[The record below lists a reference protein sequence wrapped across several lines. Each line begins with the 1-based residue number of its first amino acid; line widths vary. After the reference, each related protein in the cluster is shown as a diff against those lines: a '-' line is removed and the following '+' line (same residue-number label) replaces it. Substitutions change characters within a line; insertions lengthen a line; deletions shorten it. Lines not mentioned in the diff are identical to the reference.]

1 MHKSFESSL
10 GICLGAST
18 VSIVELERQGSI
30 PIIVKHASKAHQ
42 GSVRECLTALLRET
56 GELTG
61 RKICVTGR
69 RFRHTLN
76 LSSISEPEATEL
88 AVAHVLPAG
97 HPYRVVIS
105 AGGETFLVYHLN
117 DQGFIGNIHTG
128 NKCAAGTGDFFLQ
141 QLRRMDIT
149 LAEATAM
156 EMPEKPFRIS
166 GRCSVFCKSDCTH
179 ALNKGVPKD
188 AVVAGLTGMMAD
200 KLLEL
205 VKNFESVHVLLVGGC
220 ANNSGMAHHLRQKI
234 ADLRIPEEAA
244 YFEALGAALWAL
256 DRNPRPYPG
265 EDLLFSED
273 TCQFSFHKPLGVFR
287 HLVHYKSQ
295 PHGTAEEGDR
305 TILGLDVGSTTTK
318 GVLLRRSDK
327 KVLASAYLRTG
338 GDPVGAARKVYR
350 SLKEQL
356 SAAVAIEAVGV
367 TGSGRQIA
375 GLHSMT
381 RGVVNEIIAHATAAA
396 FYDPEVDTIL
406 ELGGQDAKYTFLANG
421 VPNDYAMNEAC
432 SAGTGSFLEESA
444 KESLAIEV
452 TEIGNLAFSGDK
464 PPNFSDQCAAFIS
477 SDIKNAVQQRIST
490 ENIVAGLVYSVAM
503 NFINR
508 VKGNRPVGRKI
519 FIQGGVCYNSAVP
532 VAMAALT
539 GKEVIVPPDPGL
551 IGAFGVALEVE
562 KRLEQGLLQPGA
574 YDLETLA
581 AREVGYEKPFICG
594 GGKEKCDRKCEI
606 ARITLDGRTYPFGG
620 ICNRYDN
627 ILRDTEVD
635 SRGCNLVAA
644 RQNLIF
650 EREKDWR
657 QYRGTRVRMNRS
669 FLINTY
675 YPFYRRYF
683 DELGIDL
690 VLPETV
696 SPEGMAR
703 RSAPFCYPVE
713 IAHGYLA
720 NMLELEAD
728 YTFLPHVKSIPSGC
742 DQASCAC
749 VFVQSEPFYM
759 KSTFRELD
767 NPATL
772 SPMIDFSA
780 SFAKQQRV
788 FGELAASLDRAA
800 AEGRRAFAAAHDEQA
815 MCHRRLKEM
824 GREFLA
830 GLEKTPRRIAVV
842 LFGRPYNSF
851 TDAANKGIALKFASR
866 GVPIVPFDLLPYED
880 EVLEEESN
888 MYWAMGDNLLRCA
901 LFTAKHPQLFAAYIT
916 NFSCGPD
923 SFLITYFRDIM
934 GVKPSLTLEL
944 DSHTAD
950 AGLETRIEA
959 FLDIVA
965 AWRKLGRSHTDERRR
980 SGRIA
985 TVEYRQR
992 GAAIRTAG
1000 GEKVSLRDK
1009 RVRLLVPAMG
1019 KFGTPL
1025 LADAIAGCGIR
1036 TEQLP
1041 PADAE
1046 TLKLGR
1052 GHSSCKECL
1061 PLQTTLGTI
1070 FHYLQEDRP
1079 EGEITAYLM
1088 PSAHGPCRF
1097 GQYNVL
1103 TRKLIARRSFPDIA
1117 VFSPSTKNSYGGLG
1131 SKFQVAA
1138 WRGIVIGDLFDEMWS
1153 TILAGAADKEAA
1165 VKLLEKNFGAIR
1177 RVIAKDWRTLSRE
1190 LGRCAKDLAAID
1202 LTRDYREIP
1211 KITLAGEIY
1220 VRHDPLSLQR
1230 LVERLAERGFIVRTS
1245 QNSEWFKYIDWLIQ
1259 NGILGKKSLQFRVVH
1274 LIKERIDR
1282 KIRELLAP
1290 CRLFYHGDTRIGS
1303 VVGLG
1308 ARFLSPMIQGEAILT
1323 IGSAFHDILN
1333 PACGIISI
1341 GPFGCMPSRLAEAV
1355 LQERFTAGEKK
1366 RLNGKAGPAL
1376 LLCGDRKFPFLAI
1389 ETDGAPFPQI
1399 IEARLEAFC
1408 LQAERLNRE
1417 MLAQTSDYC

>member
-18 VSIVELERQGSI
+18 VSLVELERQGNA
-30 PIIVKHASKAHQ
+30 PIIVKHAAIAHQ
-42 GSVRECLTALLRET
+42 GSVRDCLAALLREA
-56 GELTG
+56 GDLTG
-61 RKICVTGR
+61 RRICVTGR
-69 RFRHTLN
+69 RFRHALN

-88 AVAHVLPAG
+88 AVAHVLPEG
-97 HPYRVVIS
+97 HPYRVVVS
-105 AGGETFLVYHLN
+105 AGGETFLVYHL
-117 DQGFIGNIHTG
+117 DERGFIGNIHTG

-141 QLRRMDIT
+141 QLRRMDIP

-156 EMPEKPFRIS
+156 QLPEKPFRIS

-205 VKNFESVHVLLVGGC
+205 MKNFDLNHVLLVGGC
-220 ANNSGMAHHLRQKI
+220 ANNRGMVHHLRQKI
-234 ADLRIPEEAA
+234 ADLCIPAEAA
-244 YFEALGAALWAL
+244 CFEALGAALWAL
-256 DRNPRPYPG
+256 DNTPRPYPG
-265 EDLLFSED
+265 EDRLFAD
-273 TCQFSFHKPLGVFR
+273 DPCQFSFHQPLDDYR
-287 HLVHYKSQ
+287 HLVHYRSR
-295 PHGTAEEGDR
+295 PHGRAEEGDR

-327 KVLASAYLRTG
+327 EVLASAYLRTG
-338 GDPVGAARKVYR
+338 GDPIGAARKVYR
-350 SLKEQL
+350 SLQDQL
-356 SAAVAIEAVGV
+356 GAAVAIEAVGV

-375 GLHSMT
+375 GLHAMT

-444 KESLAIEV
+444 KESLGLEV
-452 TEIGNLAFSGDK
+452 SEIGNLAFLGDK

-477 SDIKNAVQQRIST
+477 SDIKNAVQQLIST
-490 ENIVAGLVYSVAM
+490 ENIVAGLVYSVAL

-519 FIQGGVCYNSAVP
+519 FIQGGVCYNPAVP

-562 KRLEQGLLQPGA
+562 KRLEQGLLQPGSF
-574 YDLETLA
+574 DLETLA
-581 AREVGYEKPFICG
+581 TREVGYEKPFVCG

-606 ARITLDGRTYPFGG
+606 ARINLDGRTYPFGG

-644 RQNLIF
+644 RQKLIF
-650 EREKDWR
+650 ELEKSGQR
-657 QYRGTRVRMNRS
+657 HRGTKVRMNRS
-669 FLINTY
+669 FMVNTY

-683 DELGIDL
+683 EALDIEL
-690 VLPETV
+690 VLPQIL

-713 IAHGYLA
+713 LAHGYLA
-720 NMLELEAD
+720 EMLEMAAD
-728 YTFLPHVKSIPSGC
+728 FTFLPLVKSISSGC
-742 DQASCAC
+742 DQTSCAC

-767 NPATL
+767 NHATL
-772 SPMIDFSA
+772 SPMVDFSA
-780 SFAKQQRV
+780 SFSEQQRV
-788 FGELAASLDRAA
+788 FGDLAVSLGRTS
-800 AEGRRAFAAAHDEQA
+800 AEGRKAFAAAHDEQA
-815 MCHRRLKEM
+815 RCHRRLKEM

-830 GLEKTPRRIAVV
+830 DLEKTPERFAVV

-851 TDAANKGIALKFASR
+851 TDTANKGLALKFASR

-880 EVLEEESN
+880 EVIEAETN
-888 MYWAMGDNLLRCA
+888 MYWAMGDHLLRCA
-901 LFTAKHPQLFAAYIT
+901 GFTAKHPQLFGAYIT

-934 GVKPSLTLEL
+934 GPKPSLTLEL

-965 AWRKLGRSHTDERRR
+965 ACRKMGRSYAREGNST
-980 SGRIA
+980 RIA
-985 TVEYRQR
+985 TVEYRPG

-1000 GEKVSLRDK
+1000 GQLVSLRDK
-1009 RVRLLVPAMG
+1009 RVRMLVPAMG
-1019 KFGTPL
+1019 RFGTPL
-1025 LADAIAGCGIR
+1025 LADAIAGCGVR
-1036 TEQLP
+1036 TELLP

-1052 GHSSCKECL
+1052 GLSSCKECL
-1061 PLQTTLGTI
+1061 PLQTTLGSI

-1079 EGEITAYLM
+1079 QGEITAYLM
-1088 PSAHGPCRF
+1088 PNAHGPCRF

-1103 TRKLIARRSFPDIA
+1103 TRKLIARRDFPDIA
-1117 VFSPSTKNSYGGLG
+1117 VFSPSTRTSYGGLG

-1165 VKLLEKNFGAIR
+1165 VELLERNFGAIR
-1177 RVIAKDWRTLSRE
+1177 RVIAGKWRTLASE
-1190 LGRCAKDLAAID
+1190 LGRCARELATIPLA
-1202 LTRDYREIP
+1202 RDYRAIP

-1220 VRHDPLSLQR
+1220 VRHDPLSLQQ

-1245 QNSEWFKYIDWLIQ
+1245 QNSEWLKYIDWLIN
-1259 NGILGKKSLQFRVVH
+1259 NGIHGKKSLQFKMVH
-1274 LIKERIDR
+1274 WLKERIDR

-1290 CRLFYHGDTRIGS
+1290 SGLFHHGDMRIGP
-1303 VVGLG
+1303 VVDLG
-1308 ARFLSPMIQGEAILT
+1308 ARYLSPEIQGEAILT

-1355 LQERFTAGEKK
+1355 LQERFTTAEKK
-1366 RLNGKAGPAL
+1366 RLNGMAGPPL
-1376 LLCGDRKFPFLAI
+1376 LLDGDRKFPFLAI

-1408 LQAERLNRE
+1408 LQAERLHRE
-1417 MLAQTSDYC
+1417 MMTES